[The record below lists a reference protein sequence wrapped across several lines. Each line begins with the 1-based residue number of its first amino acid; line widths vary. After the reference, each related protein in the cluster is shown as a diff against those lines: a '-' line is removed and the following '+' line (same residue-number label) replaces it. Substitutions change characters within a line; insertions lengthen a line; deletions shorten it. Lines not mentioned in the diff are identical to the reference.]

1 MNVLFHF
8 IIIKRRGKTVF
19 GYLVV
24 SRTNR
29 STEKQNV
36 VPPVMIAATVRAPK
50 RKSQHFQNEK
60 SSRQPEM
67 NLFFF

>member
-1 MNVLFHF
+1 M
-8 IIIKRRGKTVF
+8 KRRGKTVF

-36 VPPVMIAATVRAPK
+36 VPPVMTAATVRAP
-50 RKSQHFQNEK
+50 KSQHFQNEK

-67 NLFFF
+67 NLF